1 MKKAICAL
9 CIACLSITFA
19 GCNKLTQQ
27 SQMTEMEKIQ
37 KQLNEMENY
46 QCTATM
52 ERYSNKGNNT
62 YETNQYFKSTGE
74 YRLELTAPEAV
85 AGNYTIFDG
94 EKICQFNPRVSS
106 KIIKEVPQNQQRNEL
121 FLGQFLKNYM
131 QSEGVSVEA
140 AALDESRCTVLEAVI
155 PGGNQ
160 YTATEKLWVDNET
173 LKPVQFVIYDDKGNE
188 TYHLS
193 YHTFEYDAV
202 LDDNL
207 FKITE

>member
-1 MKKAICAL
+1 MKKVICL
-9 CIACLSITFA
+9 CIACLSIAFV
-19 GCNKLTQQ
+19 GCNRITEEA
-27 SQMTEMEKIQ
+27 TEMEKIQ

-46 QCTATM
+46 QCSATM
-52 ERYSNKGNNT
+52 ERFSNKGNNT

-94 EKICQFNPRVSS
+94 EKICQFNPRVS
-106 KIIKEVPQNQQRNEL
+106 KIIKEVPKHQQRNEL
-121 FLGQFLKNYM
+121 FLGQFMKNYM

-155 PGGNQ
+155 PGGNE

-173 LKPVQFVIYDDKGNE
+173 LKPVQFVIYDEKGNE
-188 TYHLS
+188 TYRLS
-193 YHTFEYDAV
+193 YHTFDYNV
-202 LDDNL
+202 TLDDNL

>member
-9 CIACLSITFA
+9 CIACLSIAFV
-19 GCNKLTQQ
+19 GCNKTIEEA
-27 SQMTEMEKIQ
+27 TEMEKIQ
-37 KQLNEMENY
+37 KQLNEMETY
-46 QCTATM
+46 QCSATM
-52 ERYSNKGNNT
+52 ERFSNKGSNT
-62 YETNQYFKSTGE
+62 YETKQYFKVTGE

-94 EKICQFNPRVSS
+94 QKICQYNPRVSE
-106 KIIKEVPQNQQRNEL
+106 KIIKEVPENKQRNEL
-121 FLGQFLKNYM
+121 FLGQFMKNYM

-155 PGGNQ
+155 PGGNE

-173 LKPVQFVIYDDKGNE
+173 LKPVQFVIYDTKGNE
-188 TYHLS
+188 TYHLN
-193 YHTFEYDAV
+193 YHTFDYNVELEDS
-202 LDDNL
+202 L

>member
-9 CIACLSITFA
+9 CIACFSIAFA
-19 GCNKLTQQ
+19 GCNKMTEQA
-27 SQMTEMEKIQ
+27 QMTEMEKIQ

-46 QCTATM
+46 QCSATM
-52 ERYSNKGNNT
+52 ERFSNKGNNT

-74 YRLELTAPEAV
+74 YRLELTAPETV
-85 AGNYTIFDG
+85 AGNYTVFDG

-106 KIIKEVPQNQQRNEL
+106 KIVKQVPESQQRNEL

-131 QSEGVSVEA
+131 QSEGVIVEA

-155 PGGNQ
+155 PGGNE

-173 LKPVQFVIYDDKGNE
+173 LKPVQFMGH
-188 TYHLS
+188 TLS
-193 YHTFEYDAV
+193 IP
-202 LDDNL
+202 
-207 FKITE
+207 KSRR

>member
-62 YETNQYFKSTGE
+62 Y
-74 YRLELTAPEAV
+74 
-85 AGNYTIFDG
+85 
-94 EKICQFNPRVSS
+94 
-106 KIIKEVPQNQQRNEL
+106 
-121 FLGQFLKNYM
+121 
-131 QSEGVSVEA
+131 
-140 AALDESRCTVLEAVI
+140 
-155 PGGNQ
+155 
-160 YTATEKLWVDNET
+160 
-173 LKPVQFVIYDDKGNE
+173 
-188 TYHLS
+188 
-193 YHTFEYDAV
+193 
-202 LDDNL
+202 
-207 FKITE
+207 

>member
-9 CIACLSITFA
+9 CIACLSIAFV
-19 GCNKLTQQ
+19 GCNKTIEEA
-27 SQMTEMEKIQ
+27 TEMEKIQ
-37 KQLNEMENY
+37 KQLNEMETY
-46 QCTATM
+46 QCSATM
-52 ERYSNKGNNT
+52 ERFSNKGSNT
-62 YETNQYFKSTGE
+62 YETKQYFKATGE

-94 EKICQFNPRVSS
+94 QKICQYNPRVSE
-106 KIIKEVPQNQQRNEL
+106 KIIKEVPENKQRNEL
-121 FLGQFLKNYM
+121 FLGQFMKNYM

-155 PGGNQ
+155 PGGNE

-173 LKPVQFVIYDDKGNE
+173 LKPVQFVIYDTKGNE
-188 TYHLS
+188 TYHLN
-193 YHTFEYDAV
+193 YHTFDYNVELEDS
-202 LDDNL
+202 L

>member
-1 MKKAICAL
+1 
-9 CIACLSITFA
+9 
-19 GCNKLTQQ
+19 
-27 SQMTEMEKIQ
+27 MEKIQ

-46 QCTATM
+46 QCSATM
-52 ERYSNKGNNT
+52 ERFSNKGNNT

-74 YRLELTAPEAV
+74 YRLELTAPETV
-85 AGNYTIFDG
+85 AGNYTVFDG

-106 KIIKEVPQNQQRNEL
+106 KIVKQVPESQQRNEL

-131 QSEGVSVEA
+131 QSEGVTVEA

-155 PGGNQ
+155 PGGNE

-173 LKPVQFVIYDDKGNE
+173 LKPVQFIIYDSKGNE

-193 YHTFEYDAV
+193 YHTFEYNV
-202 LDDNL
+202 ELDDSL
-207 FKITE
+207 FQIIE

>member
-1 MKKAICAL
+1 MKKAICPL
-9 CIACLSITFA
+9 CIACFSIAFA
-19 GCNKLTQQ
+19 GCNKMTEQA
-27 SQMTEMEKIQ
+27 QMTEMEKIQ

-46 QCTATM
+46 QCSATM
-52 ERYSNKGNNT
+52 ERFSNKGNNT

-74 YRLELTAPEAV
+74 YRLELTAPETV
-85 AGNYTIFDG
+85 AGNYTVFDG

-106 KIIKEVPQNQQRNEL
+106 KIVKQVPESQQRNEL

-131 QSEGVSVEA
+131 QSEGVTVEA

-155 PGGNQ
+155 PGGNE

-173 LKPVQFVIYDDKGNE
+173 LKPVQFIIYDSKENE

-193 YHTFEYDAV
+193 YHTLEYNV
-202 LDDNL
+202 ELDDSL
-207 FKITE
+207 FQIIE

>member
-9 CIACLSITFA
+9 CIACFSIAFA
-19 GCNKLTQQ
+19 GCNKLTEQA
-27 SQMTEMEKIQ
+27 QMTEMEKIQ

-46 QCTATM
+46 QCSATM
-52 ERYSNKGNNT
+52 ERFSNKGSNT

-74 YRLELTAPEAV
+74 YRLELTAPETV
-85 AGNYTIFDG
+85 AGNYTVFDG

-106 KIIKEVPQNQQRNEL
+106 KIVKQVPENQQRNEL

-131 QSEGVSVEA
+131 QSEGVTVEA

-155 PGGNQ
+155 PEGNE
-160 YTATEKLWVDNET
+160 YIATEKLWVDNET
-173 LKPVQFVIYDDKGNE
+173 LKPVQFIIYDNKGNE

-193 YHTFEYDAV
+193 YHTFEYNAE
-202 LDDNL
+202 LDDSL
-207 FKITE
+207 FQIIE